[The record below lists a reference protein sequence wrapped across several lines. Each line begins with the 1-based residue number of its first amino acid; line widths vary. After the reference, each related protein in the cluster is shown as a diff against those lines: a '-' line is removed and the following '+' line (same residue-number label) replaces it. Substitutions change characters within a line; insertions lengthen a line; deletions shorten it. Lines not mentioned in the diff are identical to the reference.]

1 MEASNLTTMATPIP
15 PGHSGGGGK
24 PVQMT
29 PNPFHRI
36 SRATLET
43 PLVLV
48 YAAVIVTIL
57 TVLYWLLGG

>member
-1 MEASNLTTMATPIP
+1 
-15 PGHSGGGGK
+15 
-24 PVQMT
+24 MT